1 MLSSINESFKAGI
14 DKLKGRSEEDK
25 GDLVQTII
33 IIAGFAVA
41 AIVIIGGI
49 TSTLM
54 NKGEAV
60 AGCISGSNSFTAG
73 SEARDNCEAK
83 DDEAQTESGKDITDN
98 FGNSGIGA
106 ATSATSDD
114 TSDDE

>member
-14 DKLKGRSEEDK
+14 DKLKGCSEEDK

-41 AIVIIGGI
+41 AIVIVGGI
-49 TSTLM
+49 TSTLL

-60 AGCISGSNSFTAG
+60 AGCISGANSFTAG
-73 SEARDNCEAK
+73 SDARDDCKDKEDAAK
-83 DDEAQTESGKDITDN
+83 LK
-98 FGNSGIGA
+98 
-106 ATSATSDD
+106 
-114 TSDDE
+114 SDDEIADNFRPSSE

>member
-60 AGCISGSNSFTAG
+60 AGCISGANTFTSGAQ
-73 SEARDNCEAK
+73 SKTDCEAK
-83 DDEAQTESGKDITDN
+83 DGAAQTKSEGDITEN
-98 FGNSGIGA
+98 FGNTGIGA
-106 ATSATSDD
+106 TTG
-114 TSDDE
+114 

>member
-60 AGCISGSNSFTAG
+60 AGCISDSNSFVAG
-73 SEARDNCEAK
+73 DEAK
-83 DDEAQTESGKDITDN
+83 KNCKAKDKKAQEESGEDITNN

-106 ATSATSDD
+106 AKDGGA
-114 TSDDE
+114 

>member
-41 AIVIIGGI
+41 AIVVVVGI

-60 AGCISGSNSFTAG
+60 AGCISGANTFTSGNTSKA
-73 SEARDNCEAK
+73 DCEAK
-83 DDEAQTESGKDITDN
+83 ETAAQTKSKGDIDSN
-98 FGNSGIGA
+98 FGGTGIA
-106 ATSATSDD
+106 DATKAGSD
-114 TSDDE
+114 

>member
-25 GDLVQTII
+25 GDLVQAII

-41 AIVIIGGI
+41 AIVVVGGI

-73 SEARDNCEAK
+73 AEAK
-83 DDEAQTESGKDITDN
+83 TNCKEADDAAQAKSEGDITDN
-98 FGNSGIGA
+98 FG
-106 ATSATSDD
+106 
-114 TSDDE
+114 

>member
-33 IIAGFAVA
+33 IVAGFAVA

-73 SEARDNCEAK
+73 DDAKKNCEK
-83 DDEAQTESGKDITDN
+83 VEGLAQDKSKGDITDN
-98 FGNSGIGA
+98 FGDTGITPSG
-106 ATSATSDD
+106 
-114 TSDDE
+114 E